1 MTIPNETRSIDYLIL
16 LTLRMVSNLITLL
29 EFGILP
35 LNDDGTA

>member
-29 EFGILP
+29 KFGILP